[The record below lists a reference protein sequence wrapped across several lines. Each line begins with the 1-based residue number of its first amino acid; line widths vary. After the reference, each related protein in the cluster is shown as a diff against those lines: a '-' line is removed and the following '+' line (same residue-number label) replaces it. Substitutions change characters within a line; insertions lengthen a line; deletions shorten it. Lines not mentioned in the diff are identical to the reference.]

1 MPPRRRGEKPKHG
14 ANVSEERPFRLR
26 LIERTVS
33 HRCSRSPQTLLR
45 VSSPLLNLGSSLFS
59 MGAQSSLVLARC
71 RAARLKPARS
81 DGALEEPRGIELRIS
96 GSAAKVEQASCLPPS
111 PKQARCLLLFPPF
124 LPGNTL
130 KIQPPLSPNQT
141 SRKFQEVLS
150 DPAVGE
156 LKRRVECTQSA
167 PAKAKGWREKRAH
180 PVKGAKSLNLL
191 LLRIPFRRTAT
202 PPQKSQTP
210 LRDRIALH
218 GLERGGGI
226 EVRLRRSGCRSSSRL
241 GSADKA
247 CLGRRPRRPRRL
259 SLV

>member
-1 MPPRRRGEKPKHG
+1 MQQISTDAPEGLLSSVKSGFFAVFDGCTVKSCFGKVQGGPTQTCPKSRGTGRAPRHRVENFRERSESGAGILPASRAQAGKMP
-14 ANVSEERPFRLR
+14 A
-26 LIERTVS
+26 
-33 HRCSRSPQTLLR
+33 
-45 VSSPLLNLGSSLFS
+45 PLS
-59 MGAQSSLVLARC
+59 
-71 RAARLKPARS
+71 
-81 DGALEEPRGIELRIS
+81 
-96 GSAAKVEQASCLPPS
+96 KVGQASCLPPS
-111 PKQARCLLLFPPF
+111 PKQARCLLHFPPF

-202 PPQKSQTP
+202 PPQESQTP